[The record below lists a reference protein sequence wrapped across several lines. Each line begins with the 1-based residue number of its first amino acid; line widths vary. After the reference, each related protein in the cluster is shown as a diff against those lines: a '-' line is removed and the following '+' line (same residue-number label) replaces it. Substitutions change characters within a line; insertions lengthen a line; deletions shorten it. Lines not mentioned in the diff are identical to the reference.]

1 MLPSS
6 SHRALYMIPI
16 SHLFSI
22 GTILTKDHILYFGRK
37 KFSQPFPQFAMTVTN
52 THTQTQL
59 YGYQIEVW
67 KQDLKSPLSAKIYI
81 NKEIKL

>member
-22 GTILTKDHILYFGRK
+22 GTILTKDHILYFGGK
-37 KFSQPFPQFAMTVTN
+37 NFSQPVPEVAMTVT
-52 THTQTQL
+52 HTETQL

-67 KQDLKSPLSAKIYI
+67 KQDLQSSLSAKIYI
-81 NKEIKL
+81 YKQRN